1 MTAAILILERSL
13 RIAEANSRVPT
24 PPYPSY
30 PSELRQH
37 ITDLQDAIRVLTLEA
52 AKQNTMA
59 SAAPATTKGEPK
71 P

>member
-1 MTAAILILERSL
+1 MTAAILILDRAL
-13 RIAEANSRVPT
+13 RMAEDNNRVPT
-24 PPYPSY
+24 PPYPRY
-30 PSELRQH
+30 PVELRQY

-59 SAAPATTKGEPK
+59 SAVPATTEGEPK